1 MEAALLWGA
10 FGRCSDRYPATLGA
24 SWATSHLAPGA
35 KAVCGHGA
43 SVQAISVN
51 QIAQVPN
58 PASRP
63 TTLIGRPPKC
73 KYILYYNI
81 IISSTGIVH
90 WHLKK
95 SPAEC
100 GAGVK
105 GARVGLSRP
114 LFGRFS
120 FETNVFGGSASLF
133 SSADYCERG
142 KCVPA
147 VFGVGVAPDE
157 EPGSGSSSSA
167 RESTSGRSTNY
178 GRGHLIRVFR
188 DIGRIVS

>member
-1 MEAALLWGA
+1 MTGVLDGLVTPISLYRQRESLIGISKKTPLNAGLELR
-10 FGRCSDRYPATLGA
+10 GRGLAYPA
-24 SWATSHLAPGA
+24 
-35 KAVCGHGA
+35 
-43 SVQAISVN
+43 
-51 QIAQVPN
+51 
-58 PASRP
+58 
-63 TTLIGRPPKC
+63 
-73 KYILYYNI
+73 
-81 IISSTGIVH
+81 
-90 WHLKK
+90 
-95 SPAEC
+95 
-100 GAGVK
+100 
-105 GARVGLSRP
+105 

-157 EPGSGSSSSA
+157 EPRSGSSSSA